1 MKYYGVYN
9 IKGIPDDY
17 EFHSSK
23 IIGYHESKRV
33 CEKYLNQLVDSH
45 EFDNSDLKII
55 SFKGKVLKTITAY
68 YDLYLVR
75 YGNGYIQSKFM
86 DLVEYDYKT
95 SIQELMF
102 AKEIIMKYLEFSDAS
117 DSTKKHAMKT
127 YQFLD
132 KIQEDIKND
141 IPSLNTLTQME
152 IERECKMLA
161 SSRWGINVD
170 DASLWE

>member
-95 SIQELMF
+95 SIQELIF
-102 AKEIIMKYLEFSDAS
+102 AKENIMQYLEFSDA
-117 DSTKKHAMKT
+117 
-127 YQFLD
+127 
-132 KIQEDIKND
+132 
-141 IPSLNTLTQME
+141 
-152 IERECKMLA
+152 
-161 SSRWGINVD
+161 
-170 DASLWE
+170 